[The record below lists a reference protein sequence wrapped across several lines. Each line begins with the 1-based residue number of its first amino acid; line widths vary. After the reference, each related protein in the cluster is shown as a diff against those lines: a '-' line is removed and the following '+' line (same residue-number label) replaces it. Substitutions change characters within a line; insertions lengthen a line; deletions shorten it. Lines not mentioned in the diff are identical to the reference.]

1 MMFNYK
7 YKVMKKIKNSFLI
20 MSILAISFSFSSCE
34 KDVQENPVNNL
45 TTATDYTAM
54 VGILDLA
61 KLDDATEGD
70 ALKSAAELD
79 FGPCFVV
86 TIHDNDS
93 EDFWPRSWTFSYA
106 DEECVDCFGNTK
118 LGSVHV
124 FLTDFW
130 KKEGSSRTIT
140 FEDFSINGNKLEG
153 TRNILN
159 TGFNDL
165 QNLTFERS
173 FQDASYSTA
182 DNATMSWESN
192 RNVEMIAGSETF
204 LAADD
209 EYMVSGGASGTNF
222 EGKAF
227 TVSITDELHYKKCSL
242 FPVSGGISIE
252 VEGESV
258 IYINY
263 GDGECDY
270 LAEQTVDDVIT
281 EITLGNGIQ

>member
-1 MMFNYK
+1 
-7 YKVMKKIKNSFLI
+7 MKKLKNSFLI

-34 KDVQENPVNNL
+34 KDVLENPANNL
-45 TTATDYTAM
+45 TTATDYTTM
-54 VGILDLA
+54 VGILELTDI
-61 KLDDATEGD
+61 DDATEGD

-86 TIHDNDS
+86 TIHENES

-106 DEECVDCFGNTK
+106 DEVCVDCFGNTK

-130 KKEGSSRTIT
+130 KNEGSSRTIT

-173 FQDASYSTA
+173 FQDASYSRGDT
-182 DNATMSWESN
+182 ATMSWDSN
-192 RNVEMIAGSETF
+192 RNVEMIAGFETF

-222 EGKAF
+222 EGKVF

-242 FPVSGGISIE
+242 FPVAGAISIE
-252 VEGESV
+252 VEGESA

-263 GDGECDY
+263 GDGECDN

-281 EITLGNGIQ
+281 EITLGNGI